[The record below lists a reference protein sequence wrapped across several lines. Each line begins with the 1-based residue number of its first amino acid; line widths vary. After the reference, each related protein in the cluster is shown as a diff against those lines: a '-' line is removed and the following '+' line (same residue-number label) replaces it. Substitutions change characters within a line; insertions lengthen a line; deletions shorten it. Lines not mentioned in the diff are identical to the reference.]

1 MTSAAKLKSNSGKSA
16 SFRFPRF
23 NGIPAATILLVILVG
38 LFLISFAL
46 GRYPVSPLGVIQVLL
61 YQFSVLIYNLI
72 YNLTPDFA
80 REAVSQ
86 VLPIAHTYPDI
97 WDTIVMQIRLPR
109 ILAAL
114 LIGASL
120 ALAGVSFQGLFR
132 NPLVSPDILGVS
144 QGAGFGAALAILLS
158 GNWIAIEVSAF
169 FFALLAVGVSFF
181 VSRIVKG
188 NPTLSLILAGMAI
201 GSLFGAFLALMKYAA
216 DPIDQLPAITYWL
229 MGSLASVKSQDLFF
243 AAIPMLVGI
252 IILILIRWRFNV
264 LAMGEE
270 EAQALGVDTGKLR
283 TIIVLC
289 CTMITASA
297 VCISGTIGW
306 VGLVIPHIGRL
317 LVGPNH
323 KGLIPV
329 CLLLG
334 AAYLLLIDDIAR
346 LVASVEIPI
355 GILTAIIG
363 APFFIYL
370 LKRGG
375 KGWA

>member
-1 MTSAAKLKSNSGKSA
+1 MVMVTKTRSYLRKLLSVRPKKLNWVSAVTLLSG
-16 SFRFPRF
+16 
-23 NGIPAATILLVILVG
+23 ILVF
-38 LFLISFAL
+38 LFIISFAL
-46 GRYPVSPLGVIQVLL
+46 GRYPVSPLDVIRVL
-61 YQFSVLIYNLI
+61 
-72 YNLTPDFA
+72 
-80 REAVSQ
+80 VSH
-86 VLPIAHTYPDI
+86 VVPMDHT
-97 WDTIVMQIRLPR
+97 WSGTIGTVVMQIRLPR
-109 ILAAL
+109 ILAAV

-144 QGAGFGAALAILLS
+144 SGAGFGAALAILLN
-158 GNWIAIEVSAF
+158 GNWAAIEVSAF
-169 FFALLAVGVSFF
+169 SFALIAVGISYF
-181 VSRIVKG
+181 VSKMVKG

-201 GSLFGAFLALMKYAA
+201 GSLFSAFLSLMKYAA
-216 DPIDQLPAITYWL
+216 DPINQLPAITYWL
-229 MGSLASVKSQDLFF
+229 MGSLASINNHDLLF

-252 IILILIRWRFNV
+252 VILILIRWRFNV

-270 EAQALGVDTGKLR
+270 EARALGVDTGKLR
-283 TIIVLC
+283 FIIVIC
-289 CTMITASA
+289 CTMITAAS

-323 KGLIPV
+323 QRLLPV

-334 AAYLLLIDDIAR
+334 AAYLLLIDDVAR

-370 LKRGG
+370 LNRGG

>member
-1 MTSAAKLKSNSGKSA
+1 MVTVTKTRSYLRKLLPVRPEKLNWVSAVTLLSG
-16 SFRFPRF
+16 
-23 NGIPAATILLVILVG
+23 ILVF
-38 LFLISFAL
+38 LFIISFAL
-46 GRYPVSPLGVIQVLL
+46 GRYPVSPLDVIRVM
-61 YQFSVLIYNLI
+61 
-72 YNLTPDFA
+72 
-80 REAVSQ
+80 VSH
-86 VLPIAHTYPDI
+86 VVPAEHT
-97 WDTIVMQIRLPR
+97 WSGTIETVVMQIRLPR
-109 ILAAL
+109 ILAAV

-144 QGAGFGAALAILLS
+144 SGAGFGAALAILLN
-158 GNWIAIEVSAF
+158 GNWAAIGVSAF
-169 FFALLAVGVSFF
+169 SFALIAVGISYF
-181 VSRIVKG
+181 VSKMVKG

-201 GSLFGAFLALMKYAA
+201 GSLFSAFLSLMKYAA
-216 DPIDQLPAITYWL
+216 DPINQLPAITYWL
-229 MGSLASVKSQDLFF
+229 MGSLASINNHDLLF
-243 AAIPMLVGI
+243 AAIPMLVGMV
-252 IILILIRWRFNV
+252 ILILIRWRFNV

-270 EAQALGVDTGKLR
+270 EARALGVDTGKLR
-283 TIIVLC
+283 FIIVIC
-289 CTMITASA
+289 CTMITAAS
-297 VCISGTIGW
+297 VCISGAIGW

-323 KGLIPV
+323 QRLLPV

-334 AAYLLLIDDIAR
+334 ASYLLLIDDVAR

-370 LKRGG
+370 LNRGG